1 LAAFPRGSL
10 VYFPTSAIWQALY
23 ARNACLRPVD
33 PQALWRLP
41 VNKLIWIAGLVLS
54 AQLAYAADE
63 PKAYQYGD
71 KLDIAKV
78 ISLDVPAGGCEVVT
92 ARMIYVDSKGETH
105 ETTYL
110 RQGPNCHD
118 F

>member
-1 LAAFPRGSL
+1 M
-10 VYFPTSAIWQALY
+10 Q
-23 ARNACLRPVD
+23 RNACLRRHND
-33 PQALWRLP
+33 LSEQALWRLS
-41 VNKLIWIAGLVLS
+41 VNKLIWIAGLALS

-78 ISLDVPAGGCEVVT
+78 ISMEVPAGGCEVVT
-92 ARMIYVDSKGETH
+92 ARMTYVDSKGETH

-110 RQGPNCHD
+110 RQGPDCHD

>member
-1 LAAFPRGSL
+1 MQEMPAF
-10 VYFPTSAIWQALY
+10 A
-23 ARNACLRPVD
+23 PVD

-41 VNKLIWIAGLVLS
+41 VNKLIWIAGLALS